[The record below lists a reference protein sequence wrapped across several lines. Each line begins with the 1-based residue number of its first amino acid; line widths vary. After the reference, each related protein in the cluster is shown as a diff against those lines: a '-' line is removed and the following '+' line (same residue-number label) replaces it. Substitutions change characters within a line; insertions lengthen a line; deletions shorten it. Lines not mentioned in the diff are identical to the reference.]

1 MTLETSISLYSNS
14 YNLFLTC
21 SRIEQ
26 IGIFVYFVNLLI
38 YIIQLCR
45 KYMAEEKVAIITGSS
60 TGIGY
65 ETSLALARN
74 GFYTYATMRKLEE
87 SEQTITN
94 ISKSENLPLQVIQLD
109 VNNDNSVMDA
119 VNRIVE
125 EKKRIDV
132 VINNAGYAL
141 VGALRNFNE

>member
-1 MTLETSISLYSNS
+1 
-14 YNLFLTC
+14 
-21 SRIEQ
+21 
-26 IGIFVYFVNLLI
+26 
-38 YIIQLCR
+38 
-45 KYMAEEKVAIITGSS
+45 MAEEKVAIITGSS

-94 ISKSENLPLQVIQLD
+94 ISKSENLPLQVIQLN

>member
-1 MTLETSISLYSNS
+1 
-14 YNLFLTC
+14 
-21 SRIEQ
+21 
-26 IGIFVYFVNLLI
+26 
-38 YIIQLCR
+38 
-45 KYMAEEKVAIITGSS
+45 MAEEKVAIITGSS

-87 SEQTITN
+87 ESEQTITN

-109 VNNDNSVMDA
+109 VNNDKSVIDA
-119 VNRIVE
+119 INRIVE

-141 VGALRNFNE
+141 VGALEETSMNEIRGQFETNFLAL